1 MRGDWEVGA
10 VACCSLRLNARNG
23 KGCTQQLAGRNAV
36 TVNVNISPAISQAL
50 PLSHFKCALLCT
62 PSSTRTSTS
71 GTNQSQGS
79 LCLRI
84 LDPSTIPSPCWRPSS
99 SPFARPRHL
108 YLPLHGTGPTAA
120 CQQQSRMVNRIES
133 DQPIRHF
140 IIHPLDPH
148 TVLKVRTLIWPLG
161 LMAFFLVRRIQCG

>member
-10 VACCSLRLNARNG
+10 VACCSLRLNARSG
-23 KGCTQQLAGRNAV
+23 KGCTQQFAGRNAV

-50 PLSHFKCALLCT
+50 PLSHFKCAPLCT

-71 GTNQSQGS
+71 GTNHSQDS
-79 LCLRI
+79 FCLRI

-108 YLPLHGTGPTAA
+108 YLPLRGTGPTAA
-120 CQQQSRMVNRIES
+120 ANNSPAWSIES
-133 DQPIRHF
+133 SLISQFAISSSTPWIPILFSRF
-140 IIHPLDPH
+140 
-148 TVLKVRTLIWPLG
+148 
-161 LMAFFLVRRIQCG
+161 AF